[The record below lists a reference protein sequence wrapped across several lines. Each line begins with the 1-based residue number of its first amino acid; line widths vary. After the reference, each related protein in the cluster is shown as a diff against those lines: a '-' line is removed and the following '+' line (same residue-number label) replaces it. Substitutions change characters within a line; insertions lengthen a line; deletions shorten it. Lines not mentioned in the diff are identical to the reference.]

1 MFLLRVNTDTFDSSD
16 CVVRRNGRF
25 WYFDWETV
33 RGVFMEGRFCACED
47 TIVVDET
54 AQEKIV
60 DDNGTC

>member
-33 RGVFMEGRFCACED
+33 RAFLWREDFAMED